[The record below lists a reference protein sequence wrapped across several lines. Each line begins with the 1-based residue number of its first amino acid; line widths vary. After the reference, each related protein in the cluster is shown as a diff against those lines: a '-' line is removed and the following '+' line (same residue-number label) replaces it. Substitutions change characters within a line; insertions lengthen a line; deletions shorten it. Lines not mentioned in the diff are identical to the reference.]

1 MAKIS
6 KKRLE
11 KYRRL
16 AEKGLWDLE
25 HEGFNRF
32 FSRAQEEGVELISNS
47 FSTQGMFRA
56 PHRKNLEGVD
66 LAIVGVPLDLGVP
79 NPRPGTRLGPEAV
92 RYWSKDR
99 NMINYHTE
107 VVPFDLCSIIDWG
120 DVEFVQDAFNLN
132 ACIDQLIR
140 DYSVFKEN
148 NVVTLTI
155 GGEHTITY
163 AIATLTGVYT
173 YTFFLD
179 MDIPQLAKIL
189 ISILCGAA
197 LIVFAAYL
205 QRRRSAKPE

>member
-16 AEKGLWDLE
+16 ADKGLWDLE

-32 FSRAQEEGVELISNS
+32 FSRARQEGVELISNS

-56 PHRKNLEGVD
+56 PHRKELEGVD

-99 NMINYHTE
+99 NMVNYHTE

-132 ACIDQLIR
+132 ACIDQLVR

-148 NVVTLTI
+148 NLITLTI
-155 GGEHTITY
+155 GG
-163 AIATLTGVYT
+163 
-173 YTFFLD
+173 
-179 MDIPQLAKIL
+179 
-189 ISILCGAA
+189 
-197 LIVFAAYL
+197 
-205 QRRRSAKPE
+205 